1 MEKFYTTQEVEKLLG
16 KSRTTVA
23 RLAVKHHWTIEKRVA
38 NGTVKTFYLK
48 QEIDSFRGVPAIV
61 EEQKKNKTRTVALKD
76 YKAVDELP
84 DWNQKIAWARYF
96 ICLQLEKDY
105 EQMEGS
111 KDIIIH
117 QFVQDAKKRFPEKM
131 EILKRISVGTLRRWW
146 GIYTKNKQNPLA
158 LATQLGKSRGY
169 RKMSYEIAI
178 RAKNLYLSKNKPTM
192 MKVYT
197 RILLEFGE
205 DAVTYPTIRNF
216 LNHDINNLA
225 KDYGRLNFKDF
236 NDKHK
241 PFVVRDHSKLKP
253 NDLWV
258 SDGHD
263 FEFMCYHPCRK
274 NADGSRYIGTPKWIL
289 WMDVR
294 SRYIVGWTISWGE
307 TTESIALAL
316 KNGIEKYG
324 RPLATYTDNGKAY
337 KSKVLKGCKDKEE
350 LTGIYAALGIEKDK
364 QRHAIAYNAQAKNIE
379 RMFVDFKQDFAV
391 EFPTYKGGHI
401 LERPDTLKPILKKEK
416 QLVTGEVLEL
426 SEVEAYLEYWVAY
439 RNDKYYRFRRGHR
452 GDGMDGKTP
461 KQWMDSLPES
471 ERIRISDEKLRMLFM
486 YEDIRKVTQNG
497 VVFMQN
503 TYIHEELFTH
513 LGDKVKIKYD
523 PHNLKEVFVYLLT
536 GEFLCKADRLEK
548 YGWDGVEQYKEHR
561 KRLQKFQASI
571 KKTLEI
577 KQEIVDNDIITYAE
591 EAQERTAIIENI
603 KSEKKK
609 ETVKVITVGGIE
621 FEVEDDE

>member
-1 MEKFYTTQEVEKLLG
+1 M
-16 KSRTTVA
+16 
-23 RLAVKHHWTIEKRVA
+23 
-38 NGTVKTFYLK
+38 
-48 QEIDSFRGVPAIV
+48 
-61 EEQKKNKTRTVALKD
+61 
-76 YKAVDELP
+76 
-84 DWNQKIAWARYF
+84 
-96 ICLQLEKDY
+96 
-105 EQMEGS
+105 
-111 KDIIIH
+111 
-117 QFVQDAKKRFPEKM
+117 
-131 EILKRISVGTLRRWW
+131 
-146 GIYTKNKQNPLA
+146 
-158 LATQLGKSRGY
+158 
-169 RKMSYEIAI
+169 
-178 RAKNLYLSKNKPTM
+178 
-192 MKVYT
+192 
-197 RILLEFGE
+197 
-205 DAVTYPTIRNF
+205 
-216 LNHDINNLA
+216 
-225 KDYGRLNFKDF
+225 
-236 NDKHK
+236 
-241 PFVVRDHSKLKP
+241 VRDHSKLKP

-263 FEFMCYHPCRK
+263 FEFMCYHPYRK

-364 QRHAIAYNAQAKNIE
+364 QRHAIAYNAQAKSIE
-379 RMFVDFKQDFAV
+379 RMFVDFKRDFAV

-401 LERPDTLKPILKKEK
+401 LERPDTLKLILKKEK
-416 QLVTGEVLEL
+416 QLATGEVLEL

-439 RNDKYYRFRRGHR
+439 RNDTYYRFRRGHR

-471 ERIRISDEKLRMLFM
+471 ERIRISEDQLRMLFM

-497 VVFMQN
+497 VVFLQN
-503 TYIHEELFTH
+503 TYIHEELFLH
-513 LGDKVKIKYD
+513 LGEKVKIKYD
-523 PHNLKEVFVYLLT
+523 PHNLKEIFVYLLS

-548 YGWDGVEQYKEHR
+548 YGWDGVEQYKEHK
-561 KRLQKFQASI
+561 KRLQKFRASI
-571 KKTLEI
+571 QKTLEI

-609 ETVKVITVGGIE
+609 EAVKVITVGGIE
-621 FEVEDDE
+621 FEVEDD